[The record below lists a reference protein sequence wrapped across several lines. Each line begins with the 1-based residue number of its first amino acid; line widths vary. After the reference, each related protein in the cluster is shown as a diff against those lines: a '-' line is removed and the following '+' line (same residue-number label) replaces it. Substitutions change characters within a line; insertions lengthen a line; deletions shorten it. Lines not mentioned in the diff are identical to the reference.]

1 MSKAFGAA
9 GLRLGYLAADPAVVD
24 AVQLVRL
31 PYHLSSI
38 TQATALAALEHTDTL
53 LGYVAQLKSERD
65 RLVAELRATG
75 YEVTASD
82 ANFVQF
88 GRFDDSHAVWRR
100 ILDKGVL
107 VRDNGVPGWLRVTVR
122 HPGRER
128 RVPRRGTRTEE
139 GARRMSP
146 RTGRVERT
154 TKETSVLVE
163 INLDGTGKVDVAT
176 GVGFYDHMLDQ
187 LGRHGLFDLT
197 VKTEGDL
204 HIDSHHTIEDT
215 ALALG
220 AAFKQALGDKVGIYR
235 FGNCTVPL
243 DESLAQVTVD
253 LSGRPYL
260 VHTEPENMAPMIGA
274 YDTTMTRHILESF
287 VAQAQIALHVHVPYG
302 RNAHHIVE
310 CQFKALARA
319 LRYASEHDPR
329 AARHPALHEGRPV
342 TGLSTILI
350 VVGLFLAGGVYSF
363 SKQGMPKGVIV
374 LLSIGSV
381 MCLVAGILRIQGLWD

>member
-1 MSKAFGAA
+1 MS
-9 GLRLGYLAADPAVVD
+9 
-24 AVQLVRL
+24 
-31 PYHLSSI
+31 
-38 TQATALAALEHTDTL
+38 
-53 LGYVAQLKSERD
+53 
-65 RLVAELRATG
+65 
-75 YEVTASD
+75 
-82 ANFVQF
+82 
-88 GRFDDSHAVWRR
+88 
-100 ILDKGVL
+100 
-107 VRDNGVPGWLRVTVR
+107 RV
-122 HPGRER
+122 
-128 RVPRRGTRTEE
+128 
-139 GARRMSP
+139 
-146 RTGRVERT
+146 GRVERV

-163 INLDGTGKVDVAT
+163 IDLDGSGKVEVST

-260 VHTEPENMAPMIGA
+260 VHTEPETMAPMIGE

-319 LRYASEHDPR
+319 LRYASERDPR
-329 AARHPALHEGRPV
+329 AAGILLHEGRAV
-342 TGLSTILI
+342 TGLSSILI
-350 VVGLFLAGGVYSF
+350 VVGLFLLGGIYSF
-363 SKQGMPKGVIV
+363 VKQQMPKSLIV
-374 LLSIGSV
+374 LLSIGAA
-381 MCLVAGILRIQGLWD
+381 MCLVAGVMRLEVWN